1 MRAADSQRLMQAAD
15 RITLEHS
22 LERMG
27 EECYGVWLPPKESPK
42 ADEVEANQADV
53 AA

>member
-27 EECYGVWLPPKESPK
+27 EECYGVWLPPKERPK

>member
-1 MRAADSQRLMQAAD
+1 MQAAD
-15 RITLEHS
+15 RINLERS

-27 EECYGVWLPPKESPK
+27 EECYGVWLPSKESLEEEG
-42 ADEVEANQADV
+42 AAASQAEV